1 VEFGKVRD
9 NVNLGKDFKPF
20 TLHWKKDP
28 QTDKIRWWIETS
40 EDEEKGIGS
49 EPPEVDPVPA
59 RVINEAYLDTFDK
72 KEASVLRRLATEAL
86 KGTDKLPLADIE
98 KKIDVGTTTTRK
110 ICNKLKAAGNIVVE
124 GDGRATRYRLS
135 DKMLEDVFQKKVMYA
150 T

>member
-1 VEFGKVRD
+1 M
-9 NVNLGKDFKPF
+9 
-20 TLHWKKDP
+20 
-28 QTDKIRWWIETS
+28 
-40 EDEEKGIGS
+40 
-49 EPPEVDPVPA
+49 PA

-86 KGTDKLPLADIE
+86 KGTDKLPRADIE
-98 KKIDVGTTTTRK
+98 KELGVSKSTTLGILR
-110 ICNKLKAAGNIVVE
+110 KLKTAGNIVVE